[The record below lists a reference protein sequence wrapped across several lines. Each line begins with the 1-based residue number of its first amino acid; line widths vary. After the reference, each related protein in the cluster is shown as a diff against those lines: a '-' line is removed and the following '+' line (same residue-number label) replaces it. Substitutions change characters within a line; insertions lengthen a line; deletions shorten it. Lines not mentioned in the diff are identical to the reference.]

1 MGVGTKIKAILKE
14 QKKTIK
20 QLAEESGVPVNT
32 LYSITKRDS
41 EWVTPV
47 VLEKVSQALS
57 VPLSAIMPD
66 VPDVIKKSALEFAER
81 TAAQNRAL
89 EKKGYLDDLPEN
101 ERRRL
106 TDESAIYQREIAVLA
121 SDPESAWKTFRDSAD
136 VEILRVFQ
144 GLKEH
149 DVEARFLAAF
159 QRLNRMGKLQAL
171 LSLEALCEIPRYT
184 GSYYDEVLADLD
196 GQKKKEE

>member
-41 EWVTPV
+41 EEVTYPV
-47 VLEKVSQALS
+47 LKKVSEALN
-57 VPLSAIMPD
+57 VPISMIQPDLPD
-66 VPDVIKKSALEFAER
+66 VLKKSALEFAER

-89 EKKGYLDDLPEN
+89 EKEGYLDSLPED
-101 ERRRL
+101 ERRRR
-106 TDESAIYQREIAVLA
+106 TDVEAICQQEIAVLA
-121 SDPESAWKTFRDSAD
+121 SDPESAWRTFRDSAG

-144 GLKEH
+144 GIKEH
-149 DVEARFLAAF
+149 DVEARFLTAF
-159 QRLNRMGKLQAL
+159 QRLNRMGKLLAL
-171 LSLEALCEIPRYT
+171 LSLEMLCEIPRYT

-196 GQKKKEE
+196 GKKKKEE

>member
-57 VPLSAIMPD
+57 VPISAIMPD

-89 EKKGYLDDLPEN
+89 EKKRAIWTICQKTSGDVSQTKVRFTN
-101 ERRRL
+101 EKL
-106 TDESAIYQREIAVLA
+106 LC
-121 SDPESAWKTFRDSAD
+121 
-136 VEILRVFQ
+136 
-144 GLKEH
+144 
-149 DVEARFLAAF
+149 
-159 QRLNRMGKLQAL
+159 LQATRKVL
-171 LSLEALCEIPRYT
+171 GRLSGIPQTWKYCE
-184 GSYYDEVLADLD
+184 SFKA
-196 GQKKKEE
+196 

>member
-57 VPLSAIMPD
+57 VPISAIMPD

-121 SDPESAWKTFRDSAD
+121 SDPKSAWKTFRDSAD

-184 GSYYDEVLADLD
+184 GSYYDKVLADLD